1 MTALAERTRPKS
13 GAPFVPGQPQVNLL
27 PPEVKAARGLKAIK
41 RVLVMLLILVVAAC
55 AGAYVL
61 AFLDKS
67 KAQDQLT
74 SAQDDTVKLQA
85 EIERYARVPLVRG
98 QLENA
103 KYARQLAMSTEV
115 LWQPYYGAIT
125 AVLPPGVSLDN
136 LTVTQ
141 ATPMTAP
148 AAPSSP
154 LQDSSIGQ
162 IVFTARSATIPD
174 AAAWVDALNSIPG
187 LGDAWVSSAVVT
199 QDGESDTVFYNVS
212 ATVQVRD
219 SAYALRFVPAEAT
232 ADEATDEAGDGT
244 SEEGE

>member
-1 MTALAERTRPKS
+1 MTALMERARSKS
-13 GAPFVPGQPQVNLL
+13 GPAFVPGPPQVNLL
-27 PPEVKAARGLKAIK
+27 PPEVKAARGLKALK
-41 RVLVMLLILVVAAC
+41 RVLAMLLILVVASC

-61 AFLDKS
+61 ALLDKS
-67 KAQDQLT
+67 KAQDQLA
-74 SAQDDTVKLQA
+74 SAQDDTVRLQA
-85 EIERYARVPLVRG
+85 EIQRYAQVPLIRG
-98 QLENA
+98 QLEDA
-103 KYARQLAMSTEV
+103 KYARELAMSTEV

-154 LQDSSIGQ
+154 LQDPSIGQ
-162 IVFTARSATIPD
+162 IAFTARSVTIPD
-174 AAAWVDALNSIPG
+174 TAAWVDAMNAIPG

-199 QDGESDTVFYNVS
+199 QDGESEVVYYNVS
-212 ATVQVRD
+212 VTVQIRE
-219 SAYALRFVPAEAT
+219 SAYAQRFVEADQAPADDAT
-232 ADEATDEAGDGT
+232 DGT